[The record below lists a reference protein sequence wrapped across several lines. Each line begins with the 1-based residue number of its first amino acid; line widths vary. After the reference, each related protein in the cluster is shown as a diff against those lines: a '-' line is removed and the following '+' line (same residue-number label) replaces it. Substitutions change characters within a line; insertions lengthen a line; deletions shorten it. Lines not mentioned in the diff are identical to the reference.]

1 MQLKAGAVPQNTENL
16 EKIIDKHPFTHQ
28 LDVILTAEERAR
40 SLVALETS
48 YYRTKA
54 TFSDLYLAFSAS
66 STTTAFTL
74 GSPTTDAWC
83 LDRGI
88 LSLSLTQDTYER
100 LGIGV
105 GTRVGS
111 VGCNSRFLVQL
122 DLHDRTSPLA
132 VRARGCLQQWDIRRA
147 TEEDQEGWD
156 VLLHPVP
163 EAPSPEA
170 KQNVRALLQT
180 TANVFTPQAFPAISS
195 DDVHEDLAEF
205 FEWVGLASLGS
216 QRLLVGDSVNPYA
229 ASYEPPLG
237 SSVAKIFHL
246 RWSGFLSPAFVH
258 CILKEVLERSD
269 GVRAMSALSFDAPVS
284 PASCSGAAPG
294 GENVWTL
301 IASEARVP
309 GSASS
314 ETRWALVEN
323 TSK

>member
-1 MQLKAGAVPQNTENL
+1 MQLKAA
-16 EKIIDKHPFTHQ
+16 KIIDKHPFTHQ

-66 STTTAFTL
+66 RCVLYFTHHYNSFHI
-74 GSPTTDAWC
+74 GIHNDAWC

-88 LSLSLTQDTYER
+88 FNGRSPD
-100 LGIGV
+100 V

-111 VGCNSRFLVQL
+111 VGCNPVVQL

-163 EAPSPEA
+163 EALKPS
-170 KQNVRALLQT
+170 RMYGRFLQT

-195 DDVHEDLAEF
+195 DD
-205 FEWVGLASLGS
+205 WVGLASLGS

-269 GVRAMSALSFDAPVS
+269 GVRAMSALSFDAP
-284 PASCSGAAPG
+284 
-294 GENVWTL
+294 NVWTL

-323 TSK
+323 DATRLLKGCH